1 MDALVLYR
9 ICAGINKLLRQVR
22 KLAGLLQPQPKTT
35 MDNQHA
41 HRNTPDLL
49 VYDPRGKTLRS
60 VVYERTSANDPAVA
74 RITRSWSSA
83 DKRIARQYDPRLF
96 ALSQTEAQPPAN
108 LQTLSSLSGAVL
120 LNESVDSGWN
130 LTLNTE
136 SGQASDSWDSRGS
149 HAWMEY
155 DALLRPLAQHEQAKD
170 GSARVSSRF
179 SYAPGNAGEAAINRC
194 GRPARL
200 DDDAGTE
207 LYLDYS
213 MAGAAIRTSR
223 HWTRHNTLPDWPL
236 EIPAR
241 DALLRETP
249 AAVTSIRHNAL
260 AEPIS
265 QNDAQQNRQTF
276 AHTRGGQLHSIRL
289 TPAEAQPVQI
299 ASDLRYNAHGQIV
312 QQRLGNGVLSTLVYD
327 PTNGQ
332 LRQHRTAHPDA
343 SLLQD
348 LHYQRDPLG
357 NIVAIEDAAQPIR
370 FFRNQTISARRTFA
384 YDSLYRLIQATGFE
398 AAENLAGPELPGF
411 QSPPDPTQLANYSR
425 EYRYD
430 EAGNLTTVR
439 HVGAQNFTRHQA
451 NAPTSNRGLNHNDDA
466 PPPSEAAINAAFD
479 GNGNLKALQPGQ
491 ALTWS
496 VKNQLL
502 EVSQVTRDTANDT
515 ELYRYDHSGR
525 RQRKLRSWQ
534 STRGE
539 HAEEVHY
546 LPGLER
552 RYNSARSEELHIS
565 IVSTPLGEVRL
576 LHWQA
581 GRPSGLSNDQYRY
594 GIADHQR
601 SCGLELDA
609 QARLISQEAYYP
621 YGGTAWWAGHDQV
634 QANYKVIRYSGQ
646 ERDATGLYYY
656 GMRYYAP
663 WLQRWINPDP
673 AGVADGLNLYA
684 MVHGN
689 PVGNVD
695 QQGLATATEVA
706 TTAVHAAL
714 RDGPSLL
721 LGALLSIG
729 INDGIDQIL
738 VNDAAHLAFTIS
750 VGVAAGAAA
759 AFLTHP
765 TAGVFTDRLRGIL
778 PNANST
784 TVAVAVGTTAFALG
798 AAPALIDIAY
808 PQQDEQG
815 NSSTSNTARTLVRSV
830 GLNAVYQTVQQLT
843 ATLGNRFSWDNRP
856 EFRTSALVTGVSAL
870 SRAAV
875 SFAGLDR
882 WQALGTGTAVEIV
895 ESAAGT
901 YSRSRSDNAALA
913 PGSGLNISLS
923 RESATNSGREFLNAM
938 VGRIT
943 TSAVVAGA
951 RQATR
956 LLPDAIGV
964 PLRAA
969 LGALTNMRTFV
980 VARVGGQSASSNIDP
995 GSMRNP
1001 GDRALANTLP
1011 SSESEAPQI
1020 TTARFRRSQR

>member
-1 MDALVLYR
+1 MGDDTVFSHTPTVAVCGPDGR
-9 ICAGINKLLRQVR
+9 SLRTV
-22 KLAGLLQPQPKTT
+22 G
-35 MDNQHA
+35 
-41 HRNTPDLL
+41 
-49 VYDPRGKTLRS
+49 
-60 VVYERTSANDPAVA
+60 YERTSTNLPAVA
-74 RITRSWSSA
+74 RVTRSWFNA

-425 EYRYD
+425 HYRYD
-430 EAGNLTTVR
+430 GAGNLTTVR
-439 HVGAQNFTRHQA
+439 HVGARNFTRHQV
-451 NAPTSNRGLNHNDDA
+451 NTRTSNRGLNHDADA
-466 PPPSEAAINAAFD
+466 PPPCEATINAAFD

-525 RQRKLRSWQ
+525 RQRKLRSWR
-534 STRGE
+534 TARVE
-539 HAEEVHY
+539 HVEEVHY
-546 LPGLER
+546 LPDLER

-576 LHWQA
+576 LHWPA
-581 GRPSGLSNDQYRY
+581 GRPSELSSDQYRY

-695 QQGLATATEVA
+695 NQGLATNDETWRAVWQGVARDLLANSLSAMASLGVGAFLGTLAQDEATNIGTTIVA
-706 TTAVHAAL
+706 GVA
-714 RDGPSLL
+714 
-721 LGALLSIG
+721 IG
-729 INDGIDQIL
+729 G
-738 VNDAAHLAFTIS
+738 
-750 VGVAAGAAA
+750 GVAALFAPLGQSFMEAVRDQPGTWGGRAAGALG
-759 AFLTHP
+759 FL
-765 TAGVFTDRLRGIL
+765 
-778 PNANST
+778 
-784 TVAVAVGTTAFALG
+784 LG
-798 AAPALIDIAY
+798 AAPA
-808 PQQDEQG
+808 
-815 NSSTSNTARTLVRSV
+815 
-830 GLNAVYQTVQQLT
+830 
-843 ATLGNRFSWDNRP
+843 
-856 EFRTSALVTGVSAL
+856 
-870 SRAAV
+870 
-875 SFAGLDR
+875 
-882 WQALGTGTAVEIV
+882 
-895 ESAAGT
+895 AAGYFNRQLDDEGTPSPVNDTANNMIRTMFSYLT
-901 YSRSRSDNAALA
+901 YQMSQAATTEMGARFAWRGLPEWRPALTTTGLSAGARALNGYLSMPLEDGVRLLGAGGLIEVLESVTTTLLRSRSPNAEYRLNE
-913 PGSGLNISLS
+913 PEGSISRAVVNSIPSRFAVIAIVENLRQFANAWLS
-923 RESATNSGREFLNAM
+923 PVPRAVINTMFGTVINL
-938 VGRIT
+938 RIT
-943 TSAVVAGA
+943 AHSWLETLQPGNWNLNPAATTTNRRIAYQPIPGKHSRTS
-951 RQATR
+951 Q
-956 LLPDAIGV
+956 
-964 PLRAA
+964 
-969 LGALTNMRTFV
+969 
-980 VARVGGQSASSNIDP
+980 
-995 GSMRNP
+995 
-1001 GDRALANTLP
+1001 
-1011 SSESEAPQI
+1011 
-1020 TTARFRRSQR
+1020 